1 MLLPILFYLF
11 FLIIY
16 GVFSAIFIYHLNEFG
31 YHGDA
36 SRPVLAAYFVLTI
49 IIIIITVVLFIL
61 ARSISA

>member
-1 MLLPILFYLF
+1 MLTPVLFYLF

-16 GVFSAIFIYHLNEFG
+16 GIFSAIFVYHLNEIG

-36 SRPVLAAYFVLTI
+36 CRPVLVAYFVLTI